1 MTDEAEMLPG
11 LVEVPQDEAGL
22 LLEAGY
28 FYMELG
34 RPKEAEE
41 VFTGVSA
48 LLPQSDV
55 PRIALGNLHFAQGR
69 FQRAL
74 KFHQE
79 ALKLRPESATAKAH
93 IGEALLFLKKE
104 KEGLAAVQ
112 EALQM
117 DPDGP
122 SAAFAQA
129 LLAAY
134 EDGALR

>member
-1 MTDEAEMLPG
+1 MTEDTEILSG
-11 LVEVPQDEAGL
+11 LVDVPQDEVGL

-28 FYMELG
+28 LYLELG
-34 RPKEAEE
+34 RHKEAEE

-48 LLPQSDV
+48 LLPHSDV
-55 PRIALGNLHFAQGR
+55 PRIALGNLQFAQGR

-79 ALKLRPESATAKAH
+79 ALKLRPDSATAQAH

-104 KEGLAAVQ
+104 KEGLAAIQ
-112 EALQM
+112 KAIEM
-117 DPDGP
+117 DPEGP

-129 LLAAY
+129 LVAAY
-134 EDGALR
+134 EDGALS